1 MQRYMIVSRKGAKA
15 KAKRQRSE
23 AQRALALGAFV
34 KQRRLL
40 LLVQTQEILSTNWHG
55 NLNLVF
61 ALADDKT
68 VLSQNQVQAPLKVLR
83 PFYPEG
89 SDVCH
94 SVILHTAG
102 GVVGGDRLDLN
113 FHLEQKAKALI
124 TTGSA
129 GKIYRS
135 NGLQAKQN
143 IQIQVEADA
152 CLEFLPQETIVFDG
166 AIYRQ
171 DLRVELAPKS
181 CWLGWEITR
190 FGRSAR
196 GERFLHGEWRSHTE
210 VWQQGNPLWIDR
222 QWLPG
227 NEEIINSPHG
237 LAGQSVVASLVWI
250 GEPVSPEIVETARN
264 LWTKTLKTQKH
275 PPSDTLPSLQHAS
288 CYNGGNPR
296 NALAPPASSPSIG
309 VTRLGCG
316 LLCRYRGSSTAVVK
330 SWFMDVWQMLRLSFL
345 ARPRCIPRV
354 WQI

>member
-1 MQRYMIVSRKGAKA
+1 M
-15 KAKRQRSE
+15 
-23 AQRALALGAFV
+23 
-34 KQRRLL
+34 
-40 LLVQTQEILSTNWHG
+40 QTQEILSTNWHG

-102 GVVGGDRLDLN
+102 GVVGGDRLDLD
-113 FHLEQKAKALI
+113 FHLEPQAKALI

-143 IQIQVEADA
+143 IQIQVDADA

-227 NEEIINSPHG
+227 DEEIINSPHG

-264 LWTKTLKTQKH
+264 LWQDTLETQKH
-275 PPSDTLPSLQHAS
+275 SPFPSLLYGRTSQRPYPSPPLPSPQPLAS
-288 CYNGGNPR
+288 N
-296 NALAPPASSPSIG
+296 PSIG
-309 VTRLGCG
+309 VTRLDCG

>member
-1 MQRYMIVSRKGAKA
+1 MQK
-15 KAKRQRSE
+15 
-23 AQRALALGAFV
+23 
-34 KQRRLL
+34 
-40 LLVQTQEILSTNWHG
+40 EILSTNWHG
-55 NLNLVF
+55 NLDLVF
-61 ALADDKT
+61 AKADDKT
-68 VLSQNQVQAPLKVLR
+68 VLSRNQVQAPLKVLR

-113 FHLEQKAKALI
+113 FHLESQALALI

-129 GKIYRS
+129 SKIYRS

-166 AIYRQ
+166 AVYRQ

-196 GERFLHGEWRSHTE
+196 KERFLHGDWRSHTE
-210 VWQQGNPLWIDR
+210 VWQQGIPLWIDR

-227 NEEIINSPHG
+227 NEQIINSPHG

-250 GEPVSPEIVETARN
+250 GKPVSPEIVELARN
-264 LWTKTLKTQKH
+264 LWQDTLARQKH
-275 PPSDTLPSLQHAS
+275 PPSPPLSSPQ
-288 CYNGGNPR
+288 
-296 NALAPPASSPSIG
+296 PPAPSPSIG
-309 VTRLGCG
+309 VTRLPSG
-316 LLCRYRGSSTAVVK
+316 LLCRYRGSSTAIVK
-330 SWFMDVWQMLRLSFL
+330 SWFMDVWQMLRVSFL
-345 ARPRCIPRV
+345 ARPICIPRV